1 VAWLLPRIYDRCT
14 AATEKAC
21 FQSWRAQLLADVSGD
36 VLEVGAGTGHNL
48 GHYGPVVTRL
58 VVTDPEPAMLDRLR
72 RKLAAAPV
80 ASSPEVDVVVLGA
93 SPDALPFPD
102 QSFDVV
108 VATLVLCSVPD
119 QPAALAEVRR
129 VLRPAGHLVFL
140 EHIAADGRPRRLAWQ
155 HRVEP
160 VWKRLVGGCH
170 LTRRTAEAI
179 AASGFDLDDADLT
192 RESARKA
199 VPVVRPTVRGVAR
212 KPAA

>member
-1 VAWLLPRIYDRCT
+1 MAWLLPRVYDRCT
-14 AATEKAC
+14 AATEEAC
-21 FQSWRAQLLADVSGD
+21 FQAWRAQLLADVAGE

-48 GHYGPVVTRL
+48 GHYGPGVTRL

-80 ASSPEVDVVVLGA
+80 ASSPEVDVVVHRA
-93 SPDALPFPD
+93 SADALPFPD

-129 VLRPAGHLVFL
+129 VLRPAGLLVFL
-140 EHIAADGRPRRLAWQ
+140 EHVAADGRPRRLAWQ

-160 VWKRLVGGCH
+160 VWKRLAGGCH

-212 KPAA
+212 KRAA